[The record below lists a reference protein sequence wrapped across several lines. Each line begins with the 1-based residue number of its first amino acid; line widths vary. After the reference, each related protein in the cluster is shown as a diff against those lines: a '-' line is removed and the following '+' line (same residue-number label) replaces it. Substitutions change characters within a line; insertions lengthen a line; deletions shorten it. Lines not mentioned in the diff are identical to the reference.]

1 MTTDQKKLVDEAR
14 MAVIVKCI
22 QLNYAESGK
31 WAEKPENEIIA
42 VMAKSI
48 FDLTDIPAR
57 DMRPYFIEVA
67 KWKAQNE
74 KIPIVTA
81 YDLLNAREKW
91 SQSYISIPR
100 QRCAILP
107 DLSDVSLASLP
118 QVQRLKHELN
128 NNKQIARG

>member
-1 MTTDQKKLVDEAR
+1 MTPDQKKLVDAAR

-57 DMRPYFIEVA
+57 DMRPYFVEVA
-67 KWKAQNE
+67 KWKTQNG
-74 KIPIVTA
+74 KNPVVTA

-107 DLSDVSLASLP
+107 DLSDVSLVSLP
-118 QVQRLKHELN
+118 QVQRLKLELN
-128 NNKQIARG
+128 NTKQIARG